1 MGIEYEYL
9 CALDVGKALKSRL
22 AGIAACCDKDA
33 DLAVFPALFKR
44 GSKQMRKHL
53 KRHVLKRAGGA
64 VPQLQHRGFPV
75 YKVHGRNIRMVEILS
90 ISSAYHIFELFH
102 GKFIEEKLHYH
113 CSSFPIIHTAE
124 RVYITLTELRQGL
137 GYKKSAVGSKPP
149 RNSLGRGNLMGC
161 ISCAEIFHIN
171 YLKTR
176 FQCGL

>member
-22 AGIAACCDKDA
+22 ACIAACCDKDA
-33 DLAVFPALFKR
+33 DLAVFPAFFKR
-44 GSKQMRKHL
+44 GRKQMRQHL

-75 YKVHGRNIRMVEILS
+75 DKVHRRDIRMVKILS
-90 ISSAYHIFELFH
+90 VGRAHHGFELFH
-102 GKFIEEKLHYH
+102 GKFVEEKLHYL
-113 CSSFPIIHTAE
+113 CRSFPIIHAAE
-124 RVYITLTELRQGL
+124 SFHIFFIELRQEFRH
-137 GYKKSAVGSKPP
+137 KKSAVGSKPP
-149 RNSLGRGNLMGC
+149 RNSLGRGNFMVF